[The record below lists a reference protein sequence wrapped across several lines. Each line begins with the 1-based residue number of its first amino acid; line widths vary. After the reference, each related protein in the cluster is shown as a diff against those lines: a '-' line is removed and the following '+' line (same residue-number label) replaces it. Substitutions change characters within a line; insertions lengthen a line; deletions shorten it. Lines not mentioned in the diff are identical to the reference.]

1 MRVWVQFIRGLYE
14 LASRGG
20 VTVIDDGIHGW
31 NVSEIRDAVFRQSEE
46 RAESVRADAM
56 ERAHRIADLLKTR
69 YSASAVT
76 LYGSLAEGCFHDRSD
91 IDILV
96 EGFNGPYWEMYVEAD
111 EIAGPFDLSVV
122 CIEDAEDTLI
132 EYARERGIRL

>member
-1 MRVWVQFIRGLYE
+1 MRVWVQFIRSLYQF
-14 LASRGG
+14 ASRGG

-56 ERAHRIADLLKTR
+56 ERAHRIADLLKAR

-76 LYGSLAEGCFHDRSD
+76 L
-91 IDILV
+91 
-96 EGFNGPYWEMYVEAD
+96 
-111 EIAGPFDLSVV
+111 
-122 CIEDAEDTLI
+122 
-132 EYARERGIRL
+132 